1 MGFAID
7 IRALEIQLSAMSDAT
22 MQQIRGRVKEAEK
35 AGQDVFSSYATH
47 HVTTDPVLRSM
58 VMTSKD
64 KCTITYTASIKWPK
78 LETVEVSPS
87 LSHDTTGRNRQQVT
101 VTGWRGKPVEILY
114 GFIWQG
120 RLWRRDPYRPRIPSR
135 TSFTG
140 EQQAIVYVSGR
151 YLWDLDALPRPAD
164 VLTRCAGDLI
174 KSVEGVL
181 NAKDLGELD
190 DPWHHWKD
198 KNEKYKYRLFNS
210 QGR

>member
-7 IRALEIQLSAMSDAT
+7 IRALEIQLSAMSDVT
-22 MQQIRGRVKEAEK
+22 MQQIRGRVEEAEK
-35 AGQDVFSSYATH
+35 AGQDVFRSYATH
-47 HVTTDPVLRSM
+47 HVTTDPVLRSR

-64 KCTITYTASIKWPK
+64 SCTITYTASIKWPK
-78 LETVEVSPS
+78 LEAVEVSPP
-87 LSHDTTGRNRQQVT
+87 LSQDTTGRNRQRVT
-101 VTGWRGKPVEILY
+101 VTGWRGKPVELPY

-120 RLWRRDPYRPRIPSR
+120 RLWRRDPYRPLIPSR
-135 TSFTG
+135 GSYTG
-140 EQQAIVYVSGR
+140 WQQAIVYVSGR

-181 NAKDLGELD
+181 NARNLGQLD
-190 DPWHHWKD
+190 DPEYHWKD